1 MDSAIRGVNIDRPP
15 LLPVMGAQLAPAHS
29 AARYLLNAH
38 ALLGGHVAV
47 ILMVSVQK
55 PLPDGHL
62 GYVQLSRQR
71 TLAATNLYGATQG
84 RKVGGFHGQR

>member
-1 MDSAIRGVNIDRPP
+1 
-15 LLPVMGAQLAPAHS
+15 MGTKLAPPHP
-29 AARYLLNAH
+29 AARYLLDAH
-38 ALLGGHVAV
+38 ALLRRDVAV

-62 GYVQLSRQR
+62 GYVQLSRQS